1 MSIANPSV
9 GSLTW
14 FARHEFNLS
23 WRDFVRMM
31 SAGKPGREK
40 GVMVFI
46 AIAVLIIHAIAY
58 AIIVPKI
65 NAGLVI
71 DKSFLAIISGS
82 IILTLSLM
90 MSQALELVTRVF
102 YSRSDLD
109 LILSSPTSAKKVFTI
124 RIGAIATS
132 TAMLSLLLFGAAI
145 NILALFDSAL
155 WLSAYLVVL
164 ACGAISTALSLSIT
178 VLMFK
183 TLGAKRTRLV
193 SQIIAAIVGA
203 GFIIGI
209 QLGAI
214 SSLGSLS
221 RFEFLSSEAVT
232 NSVPELTSALWIP
245 ARAVMGEGM
254 ALLTMLALSF
264 GALIIVI
271 AAFADKFGEY
281 VITAAGV
288 SQAQTVQKP
297 KDVQFKMRSIASALR
312 HKEWRLL
319 LRDHWL
325 LSQTL
330 MQVLYLIPPA
340 YMLWQNFGQSSSV
353 GIGVVVIP
361 VLVMATGQLA
371 GGLAWLAISGEDA
384 PQLVQTAPVENGAV
398 IRAKTEAVLGAIGI
412 IAAPI
417 ILLMT
422 FMSFKMAIIA
432 AVGITCASVSATMIQ
447 LWFRSQAKR
456 SNFRRRQTSSKVA
469 TLSEAFSS
477 IMWAGSA
484 ALVAGG
490 LWQFAIVSVV
500 LAVGVLWIARSFRP
514 QQEI

>member
-1 MSIANPSV
+1 MSFANPTV
-9 GSLTW
+9 GSLSW

-40 GVMVFI
+40 AVMIFI
-46 AIAVLIIHAIAY
+46 GIAVLVIHAIAY

-65 NAGLVI
+65 QNGLVI
-71 DKSFLAIISGS
+71 DKSLMAIVSGS

-109 LILSSPTSAKKVFTI
+109 LILSSPTSAKKVFAI

-145 NILALFDSAL
+145 NILAIFDNIL

-164 ACGAISTALSLSIT
+164 ACGALSTAASLGIT

-183 TLGAKRTRLV
+183 TLGAKRTRLI

-203 GFIIGI
+203 GFIIGV
-209 QLGAI
+209 QLAAI
-214 SSLGSLS
+214 SSLGTLS
-221 RFEFLSSEAVT
+221 RFEFLSSQMVA
-232 NSVPELTSALWIP
+232 NLVPALDSFLWTP
-245 ARAVMGEGM
+245 AYAVMGYLGS
-254 ALLTMLALSF
+254 LLLVLGACFGLLLLSIF
-264 GALIIVI
+264 G
-271 AAFADKFGEY
+271 FAGKFGEY

-288 SQAQTVQKP
+288 SQTKQISKP
-297 KDVQFKMRSIASALR
+297 KKSNFKMRSIASTLR

-330 MQVLYLIPPA
+330 MQILYLIPPA
-340 YMLWQNFGQSSSV
+340 FMLWQNFGEASSI
-353 GIGVVVIP
+353 GIVVIP
-361 VLVMATGQLA
+361 VLVMATGQLS

-384 PQLVQTAPVENGAV
+384 PQLVETAPVAKGAV

-412 IAAPI
+412 IALPI
-417 ILLMT
+417 IILMAI
-422 FMSFKMAIIA
+422 MDLKMAVIA
-432 AVGITCASVSATMIQ
+432 AIGIACATISATMIQ

-477 IMWAGSA
+477 IMWAGCA
-484 ALVAGG
+484 AMFAGG
-490 LWQFAIVSVV
+490 LWQFAIVAAL
-500 LAVGVLWIARSFRP
+500 LALGVLWIARSFRP

>member
-1 MSIANPSV
+1 MSFANPSV
-9 GSLTW
+9 GSLGW

-40 GVMVFI
+40 SVIAFI
-46 AIAVLIIHAIAY
+46 VIAVLIIHAIAY
-58 AIIVPKI
+58 ALIVPSIK
-65 NAGLVI
+65 NGLTI

-82 IILTLSLM
+82 LILTLSLM

-145 NILALFDSAL
+145 NILAIFDSVA

-164 ACGAISTALSLSIT
+164 ACGAIATAASLSIT
-178 VLMFK
+178 ILMFK
-183 TLGAKRTRLV
+183 TLGAKRTRLI

-209 QLGAI
+209 QVAAI
-214 SSLGSLS
+214 SSLGTLS
-221 RFEFLSSEAVT
+221 RFEFFSSEAVT
-232 NSVPELTSALWIP
+232 NAVPALHSMLWIP
-245 ARAVMGEGM
+245 ACAAMGE
-254 ALLTMLALSF
+254 ASAILTVMILSF
-264 GALIIVI
+264 GLLALTILT
-271 AAFADKFGEY
+271 FAGKFGEY

-288 SQAQTVQKP
+288 SQTAQVSKP
-297 KDVQFKMRSIASALR
+297 KQVNFKSRSIAATLR

-325 LSQTL
+325 LSQSL

-340 YMLWQNFGQSSSV
+340 FMLWQNFGQNSSI
-353 GIGVVVIP
+353 GIVVIP
-361 VLVMATGQLA
+361 VLVMATGQLS

-384 PQLVQTAPVENGAV
+384 PQLVQTAPVPKGAI
-398 IRAKTEAVLGAIGI
+398 IRAKTEAVLGAIAI

-417 ILLMT
+417 ILLMA
-422 FMSFKMAIIA
+422 FIEIEMALIA
-432 AVGITCASVSATMIQ
+432 AVGIACATVSATMIQ

-490 LWQFAIVSVV
+490 LWHIAIVTTV
-500 LAVGVLWIARSFRP
+500 LALAVLWIARSFRP
-514 QQEI
+514 KQEI

>member
-1 MSIANPSV
+1 MSFANPGV
-9 GSLTW
+9 GSLGW

-40 GVMVFI
+40 GVIAFI
-46 AIAVLIIHAIAY
+46 AIAVFIIHAIAY

-65 NAGLVI
+65 QNGLTI
-71 DKSFLAIISGS
+71 DKSFMAIVSGS
-82 IILTLSLM
+82 ILLTLSLM

-124 RIGAIATS
+124 RIGAIAIS
-132 TAMLSLLLFGAAI
+132 TAMLSLLLFGSAI
-145 NILALFDSAL
+145 NILAIFDDVA
-155 WLSAYLVVL
+155 WLSAYLVL
-164 ACGAISTALSLSIT
+164 FACGAIATAASLSIT
-178 VLMFK
+178 ILMFK
-183 TLGAKRTRLV
+183 TLGAKRTRLI

-209 QLGAI
+209 QLAAI
-214 SSLGSLS
+214 SSLGSIS
-221 RFEFLSSEAVT
+221 RFEFLSSEVVA
-232 NSVPELTSALWIP
+232 NAVPELNSMVWIP
-245 ARAVMGEGM
+245 ARAAMGEM
-254 ALLTMLALSF
+254 SALLGVLTLSF
-264 GALIIVI
+264 GLLALAII
-271 AAFADKFGEY
+271 AFAGKFGEY
-281 VITAAGV
+281 VITAAGISQTAQV
-288 SQAQTVQKP
+288 SKPSQTN
-297 KDVQFKMRSIASALR
+297 FKARSIASTLR

-325 LSQTL
+325 ISQSL

-340 YMLWQNFGQSSSV
+340 FMLWQNFGHTSSI
-353 GIGVVVIP
+353 GIVVIP
-361 VLVMATGQLA
+361 VLVMATGQLS
-371 GGLAWLAISGEDA
+371 GGLAWLVISGEDA
-384 PQLVQTAPVENGAV
+384 PQLVQTAPVAKGAI
-398 IRAKTEAVLGAIGI
+398 IRAKTEAVLGAIAM

-422 FMSFKMAIIA
+422 FVEIKMALIA
-432 AVGITCASVSATMIQ
+432 AIGIACASVSATMIQ

-484 ALVAGG
+484 ALIAGG
-490 LWQFAIVSVV
+490 LWVFAIVTII
-500 LAVGVLWIARSFRP
+500 LALGVLWIARSFRP
-514 QQEI
+514 KQEI

>member
-1 MSIANPSV
+1 MSFANPAV
-9 GSLTW
+9 GSLSW

-23 WRDFVRMM
+23 WRDFARMM

-40 GVMVFI
+40 GVIAFI
-46 AIAVLIIHAIAY
+46 IIAVLVIHAIAY
-58 AIIVPKI
+58 AIIVPKVQ
-65 NAGLVI
+65 NGLII
-71 DKSFLAIISGS
+71 DKSLMTIVSGS

-145 NILALFDSAL
+145 NILAIFDSPL
-155 WLSAYLVVL
+155 WLCAYLVL
-164 ACGAISTALSLSIT
+164 LGCGALSTAASLSIT
-178 VLMFK
+178 IFMFK
-183 TLGAKRTRLV
+183 TLGAKRTRLI

-209 QLGAI
+209 QLAAI

-221 RFEFLSSEAVT
+221 RMEFLSSQ
-232 NSVPELTSALWIP
+232 SVANAMPSLDSMMWIP
-245 ARAVMGEGM
+245 AYAVMGN
-254 ALLTMLALSF
+254 AN
-264 GALIIVI
+264 ALIITLIVSFGLLLLTIVGFAGKFGDYVI
-271 AAFADKFGEY
+271 AAS
-281 VITAAGV
+281 GV
-288 SQAQTVQKP
+288 SQTAQTAKP
-297 KDVQFKMRSIASALR
+297 KIINFKTRSIASTLR

-340 YMLWQNFGQSSSV
+340 FMLWQSFGQAGSV
-353 GIGVVVIP
+353 GVVVIP
-361 VLVMATGQLA
+361 VLVMATGQLS

-384 PQLVQTAPVENGAV
+384 PQLVQTAPVAKGAV
-398 IRAKTEAVLGAIGI
+398 IRAKTEAVLGAIAI
-412 IAAPI
+412 ITAPV
-417 ILLMT
+417 ILLMA
-422 FMSFKMAIIA
+422 FIELKMALIA
-432 AVGITCASVSATMIQ
+432 AIGIACATISATMIQ
-447 LWFRSQAKR
+447 LWFRNQAKR

-477 IMWAGSA
+477 IMWAASA

-490 LWQFAIVSVV
+490 LWQFAIASVV
-500 LAVGVLWIARSFRP
+500 LALGVLWIARSFRP

>member
-1 MSIANPSV
+1 MSFANPSV
-9 GSLTW
+9 GSLGW

-23 WRDFVRMM
+23 WRDFIRMM

-46 AIAVLIIHAIAY
+46 LLAVFVIHLIAY
-58 AIIVPKI
+58 AIIVPGLK
-65 NAGLVI
+65 NGLVV
-71 DKSFLAIISGS
+71 DKSLMSMIGGS
-82 IILTLSLM
+82 ILLTLSLM

-109 LILSSPTSAKKVFTI
+109 LILSSPTSARKVFAV

-145 NILALFDSAL
+145 NILAIFDSL
-155 WLSAYLVVL
+155 FWLSAYLVL
-164 ACGAISTALSLSIT
+164 FACGAVATALSLGIT
-178 VLMFK
+178 VFMFR

-193 SQIIAAIVGA
+193 SQIIAATVGA

-209 QLGAI
+209 QLAAI
-214 SSLGSLS
+214 SSIGTIS
-221 RFEFLSSEAVT
+221 RFDFLSSQTVANAVPDLA
-232 NSVPELTSALWIP
+232 SSLWIP
-245 ARAVMGEGM
+245 ARAVMGEG
-254 ALLTMLALSF
+254 TS
-264 GALIIVI
+264 LIITVLSGFGLLLMAI
-271 AAFADKFGEY
+271 VAFSGRFGEY

-288 SQAQTVQKP
+288 SQTAQTKKQSIVS
-297 KDVQFKMRSIASALR
+297 FKTRSIAATLR

-340 YMLWQNFGQSSSV
+340 FMLWQNFGNTNSI
-353 GIGVVVIP
+353 GIVVIP

-384 PQLVQTAPVENGAV
+384 PQLVQTAPVEKGAV
-398 IRAKTEAVLGAIGI
+398 IRAKTEAVLGAIGF

-417 ILLMT
+417 ILLML
-422 FMSFKMAIIA
+422 FLDIKLALIA
-432 AVGITCASVSATMIQ
+432 TVGIACATISATMIQ

-490 LWQFAIVSVV
+490 LWQFAGITAL
-500 LAVGVLWIARSFRP
+500 LALGVLWIARSFRP

>member
-1 MSIANPSV
+1 MSFANPTV
-9 GSLTW
+9 GSLSW

-40 GVMVFI
+40 SVIGFILAAVF
-46 AIAVLIIHAIAY
+46 IIHAIAY
-58 AIIVPKI
+58 ALIVPKLE
-65 NAGLVI
+65 NGLVI
-71 DKSFLAIISGS
+71 DKSFLALVSGS

-109 LILSSPTSAKKVFTI
+109 LILSSPTSAKKIFTI
-124 RIGAIATS
+124 RIGAIACSTS
-132 TAMLSLLLFGAAI
+132 MLSLLLFGSAI
-145 NILALFDSAL
+145 NILAIFDSPV
-155 WLSAYLVVL
+155 WLAAYLVVF
-164 ACGAISTALSLSIT
+164 ACGAVSTAASLGIT
-178 VLMFK
+178 IAMFK

-209 QLGAI
+209 QLAAI

-221 RFEFLSSEAVT
+221 RMEFLSSSAVA
-232 NSVPELTSALWIP
+232 NAVPDLQSALWLP
-245 ARAVMGEGM
+245 ARAVMGEAS
-254 ALLTMLALSF
+254 ALISVVALSF
-264 GALIIVI
+264 GLLFLAI
-271 AAFADKFGEY
+271 AAFADRFGEY

-288 SQAQTVQKP
+288 SQTTQKSKP
-297 KDVQFKMRSIASALR
+297 KTIHFKTKSTAATLR

-325 LSQTL
+325 LSQSL

-340 YMLWQNFGQSSSV
+340 FMLWQNFGQNSSV
-353 GIGVVVIP
+353 GVVVIP

-384 PQLVQTAPVENGAV
+384 PQLVQTAPVAKGAV
-398 IRAKTEAVLGAIGI
+398 IKAKTEAVLGAIAI

-417 ILLMT
+417 LLLMA
-422 FMSFKMAIIA
+422 FIEVEMAVIA
-432 AVGITCASVSATMIQ
+432 AAGIACAAVSATMIQ

-469 TLSEAFSS
+469 TISEAFSS
-477 IMWAGSA
+477 IMWAGAA
-484 ALVAGG
+484 ALVSGG
-490 LWQFAIVSVV
+490 LWQFAIVAAV
-500 LAVGVLWIARSFRP
+500 LAIGVLWIARSFRP

>member
-1 MSIANPSV
+1 MSFANPSV
-9 GSLTW
+9 GSLSW

-40 GVMVFI
+40 GVIAFI
-46 AIAVLIIHAIAY
+46 AIAVLIVHAIAY
-58 AIIVPKI
+58 AILVPAI
-65 NAGLVI
+65 ENGLVV
-71 DKSFLAIISGS
+71 DKSFMAIVSGS

-132 TAMLSLLLFGAAI
+132 TAMLSLLLFGSAI
-145 NILALFDSAL
+145 NILAIFDNVA
-155 WLSAYLVVL
+155 WLSAYLVVF
-164 ACGAISTALSLSIT
+164 ACGAIATAASLSIT
-178 VLMFK
+178 ILMFK
-183 TLGAKRTRLV
+183 TLGAKRTRLI

-209 QLGAI
+209 QLAAI

-221 RFEFLSSEAVT
+221 RFEFLSSDAVA
-232 NSVPELTSALWIP
+232 NAVPELSNVLWTP
-245 ARAVMGEGM
+245 ARAVMGEAN
-254 ALLTMLALSF
+254 ALITILTFSF
-264 GALIIVI
+264 GLLGLAII
-271 AAFADKFGEY
+271 AFAGKFGEY

-288 SQAQTVQKP
+288 SQAATVSKP
-297 KDVQFKMRSIASALR
+297 KEVKFKTRSIASTLR

-325 LSQTL
+325 ISQSL

-340 YMLWQNFGQSSSV
+340 FMLWQNFGHASSI
-353 GIGVVVIP
+353 GIVVIP
-361 VLVMATGQLA
+361 VLVMATGQLS

-384 PQLVQTAPVENGAV
+384 PQLVQTAPVAKGAI
-398 IRAKTEAVLGAIGI
+398 IRAKTEAVLGSIAL

-417 ILLMT
+417 ILLMA
-422 FMSFKMAIIA
+422 FIDLKMALIA
-432 AVGITCASVSATMIQ
+432 AIGITCATVSATMIQ

-477 IMWAGSA
+477 IMWAGST
-484 ALVAGG
+484 ALIAGG
-490 LWQFAIVSVV
+490 LWSFATVTIA
-500 LAVGVLWIARSFRP
+500 LAIGVLWIVSCNFC
-514 QQEI
+514 

>member
-9 GSLTW
+9 GSLSW

-40 GVMVFI
+40 GVIAFI
-46 AIAVLIIHAIAY
+46 TIAVLVIHAIAY
-58 AIIVPKI
+58 AIIVPQIK
-65 NAGLVI
+65 NGLVI
-71 DKSFLAIISGS
+71 DKSFLAIVSGS

-145 NILALFDSAL
+145 NILAIFDSIL
-155 WLSAYLVVL
+155 WLSAYLVVI
-164 ACGAISTALSLSIT
+164 ACGAFSTAASLSIT
-178 VLMFK
+178 ILMFK
-183 TLGAKRTRLV
+183 TLGAKRTRLI

-209 QLGAI
+209 QLAAI
-214 SSLGSLS
+214 SSLGSIS
-221 RFEFLSSEAVT
+221 RIEFLSSQAVAQA
-232 NSVPELTSALWIP
+232 VPELDSAIWIP
-245 ARAVMGEGM
+245 ARAVMGE
-254 ALLTMLALSF
+254 A
-264 GALIIVI
+264 GALIATLGISLGLLLVTI
-271 AAFADKFGEY
+271 TAFAGKFGEY
-281 VITAAGV
+281 VINAAGV
-288 SQAQTVQKP
+288 SQTAQVSNP
-297 KDVQFKMRSIASALR
+297 KKTRFKTRSISSTLR

-340 YMLWQNFGQSSSV
+340 FMLWQNFGQSSS
-353 GIGVVVIP
+353 IAIVVIP
-361 VLVMATGQLA
+361 VLVMATGQLS

-384 PQLVQTAPVENGAV
+384 PQLVQTAPVAKTAV
-398 IRAKTEAVLGAIGI
+398 IRAKTEAVLGTIAI

-417 ILLMT
+417 ILLMAFIEIKT
-422 FMSFKMAIIA
+422 ALIA
-432 AVGITCASVSATMIQ
+432 AAGITCATISATMIQ

-477 IMWAGSA
+477 IMWAGTA

-490 LWQFAIVSVV
+490 LWYFAAVTAL
-500 LAVGVLWIARSFRP
+500 LALGVLWIARSFRP
-514 QQEI
+514 EQEI

>member
-1 MSIANPSV
+1 MSFANPSV
-9 GSLTW
+9 GSLSW

-40 GVMVFI
+40 GVIAFI
-46 AIAVLIIHAIAY
+46 SIAVLIIHAIAY

-65 NAGLVI
+65 QSGLVI
-71 DKSFLAIISGS
+71 DKSFMAIISGS

-145 NILALFDSAL
+145 NVLAIFDSAL
-155 WLSAYLVVL
+155 WLCAYLVVI
-164 ACGAISTALSLSIT
+164 ACGAISTAASLSIT
-178 VLMFK
+178 ILMFK
-183 TLGAKRTRLV
+183 TLGAKRTRLI

-209 QLGAI
+209 QLAAI
-214 SSLGSLS
+214 SSLGNLS
-221 RFEFLSSEAVT
+221 SIEFLSSQSVAEAVP
-232 NSVPELTSALWIP
+232 NLDSMLWIP
-245 ARAVMGEGM
+245 ARAVMGETNP
-254 ALLTMLALSF
+254 LLITMVLSL
-264 GALIIVI
+264 GLLLVKIL
-271 AAFADKFGEY
+271 AFAGRFGEY
-281 VITAAGV
+281 VIKAAGV
-288 SQAQTVQKP
+288 SQAAQVSKP
-297 KDVQFKMRSIASALR
+297 KEINFKMRNISSTLR

-340 YMLWQNFGQSSSV
+340 FMLWQNFGQSSS
-353 GIGVVVIP
+353 IGVVVIP
-361 VLVMATGQLA
+361 VLVMATGQLS

-384 PQLVQTAPVENGAV
+384 PQLVQTAPVAKGAV
-398 IRAKTEAVLGAIGI
+398 IRAKTEAVLGAIAI

-417 ILLMT
+417 ILLMA
-422 FMSFKMAIIA
+422 FIEIEMALIA
-432 AVGITCASVSATMIQ
+432 AVGITCATISATMIQ

-490 LWQFAIVSVV
+490 LWYFAAATVV
-500 LAVGVLWIARSFRP
+500 LALGVLWIARSFRP
-514 QQEI
+514 IQEI

>member
-1 MSIANPSV
+1 MSFANPSV
-9 GSLTW
+9 GSLGW

-40 GVMVFI
+40 GVIAFI
-46 AIAVLIIHAIAY
+46 AIAVFIVHAIAY
-58 AIIVPKI
+58 ALIVPSIEK
-65 NAGLVI
+65 GLVV
-71 DKSFLAIISGS
+71 DKSLMAIICGS
-82 IILTLSLM
+82 ILLTLSLM

-124 RIGAIATS
+124 RIGAIACSTS
-132 TAMLSLLLFGAAI
+132 MLSLLLFGSAI
-145 NILALFDSAL
+145 NILAIFDSPI
-155 WLSAYLVVL
+155 WLSAYLVVF
-164 ACGAISTALSLSIT
+164 ACGAIATAASLSIT
-178 VLMFK
+178 ILMFK
-183 TLGAKRTRLV
+183 TLGAKRTRLI

-209 QLGAI
+209 QLAAI

-221 RFEFLSSEAVT
+221 RFEFFSSEAVT
-232 NSVPELTSALWIP
+232 NAVPDLNSMLWIP
-245 ARAVMGEGM
+245 AYAVMGEIN
-254 ALLTMLALSF
+254 ALMSVLALSL
-264 GALIIVI
+264 GALGLAIL
-271 AAFADKFGEY
+271 AFAGKFGEY
-281 VITAAGV
+281 VITASGV
-288 SQAQTVQKP
+288 SQTAQVSKP
-297 KDVQFKMRSIASALR
+297 KEVKFKTRSIAATLR

-325 LSQTL
+325 LSQSL

-340 YMLWQNFGQSSSV
+340 FMLWQNFGHTSSI
-353 GIGVVVIP
+353 GIVVIP
-361 VLVMATGQLA
+361 VMVMATGQLA

-384 PQLVQTAPVENGAV
+384 PQLVQTAPVAKGAI
-398 IRAKTEAVLGAIGI
+398 IRAKIEAVLGAIALISTPI
-412 IAAPI
+412 IA
-417 ILLMT
+417 LMA
-422 FMSFKMAIIA
+422 FIEIKMALIA
-432 AVGITCASVSATMIQ
+432 AIGITCATISATMIQ

-490 LWQFAIVSVV
+490 LWQFAIVTAV

-514 QQEI
+514 KEEI

>member
-1 MSIANPSV
+1 MSFANPSV
-9 GSLTW
+9 GSLSW

-40 GVMVFI
+40 GVIAFI
-46 AIAVLIIHAIAY
+46 AIAFLVIHAIAY
-58 AIIVPKI
+58 ALIVPQI
-65 NAGLVI
+65 ELGLEI
-71 DKSFLAIISGS
+71 DKSLMAIIGGS
-82 IILTLSLM
+82 IILTFSLM
-90 MSQALELVTRVF
+90 MSQAMELVTRVF

-124 RIGAIATS
+124 RIGAIAASTS
-132 TAMLSLLLFGAAI
+132 MLSLLLFGAAI
-145 NILALFDSAL
+145 NVLALFHSAL
-155 WLSAYLVVL
+155 WLSAYLVL
-164 ACGAISTALSLSIT
+164 FASGAVATALSLSIT
-178 VLMFK
+178 ILMFK
-183 TLGAKRTRLV
+183 TLGAKRTRLI

-209 QLGAI
+209 QLAAI
-214 SSLGSLS
+214 ASLGSIS
-221 RFEFLSSEAVT
+221 RFEFLSSQAVA
-232 NSVPELTSALWIP
+232 NAVPDLTSMLWIP
-245 ARAVMGEGM
+245 ARAVTGEAS
-254 ALLTMLALSF
+254 ALITTLGLSF
-264 GALIIVI
+264 GLLLIAI
-271 AAFADKFGEY
+271 ASFAGKFGEY

-288 SQAQTVQKP
+288 SQTTQVHKP
-297 KDVQFKMRSIASALR
+297 KQVNFKMRSVASTLR

-340 YMLWQNFGQSSSV
+340 FMLWQNFGQVSSI
-353 GIGVVVIP
+353 GIVVIP
-361 VLVMATGQLA
+361 VLVMATGQLS

-384 PQLVQTAPVENGAV
+384 PQLVETAPVPKGAV
-398 IRAKTEAVLGAIGI
+398 IRAKIEAVLGAIAI
-412 IAAPI
+412 IALPI
-417 ILLMT
+417 IALMA
-422 FMSFKMAIIA
+422 FIELKMAIIA
-432 AVGITCASVSATMIQ
+432 AAGIIFATISATMIQ

-484 ALVAGG
+484 ALIASG
-490 LWQFAIVSVV
+490 LWYVALFTAA
-500 LAVGVLWIARSFRP
+500 LALGVLWIARSFRP

>member
-1 MSIANPSV
+1 MSFANPTV
-9 GSLTW
+9 GSLSW

-40 GVMVFI
+40 GVVVFI
-46 AIAVLIIHAIAY
+46 TIAILIIHAIAY
-58 AIIVPKI
+58 ALIVP
-65 NAGLVI
+65 NVENGLTL
-71 DKSFLAIISGS
+71 DKSLLAMVSGS
-82 IILTLSLM
+82 IILTFSLM

-109 LILSSPTSAKKVFTI
+109 LILSSPTSAKRVFTI

-145 NILALFDSAL
+145 NILAIFDSVL
-155 WLSAYLVVL
+155 WLSAYLVLL
-164 ACGAISTALSLSIT
+164 ACGAVATALSLSIT
-178 VLMFK
+178 ILMFK

-209 QLGAI
+209 QLAAI

-221 RFEFLSSEAVT
+221 RFEFLSSQAVSDAVPNI
-232 NSVPELTSALWIP
+232 NSMLWIP
-245 ARAVMGEGM
+245 ARAVMGEAT
-254 ALLTMLALSF
+254 ALITTIGISF
-264 GALIIVI
+264 GLLFAVI
-271 AAFADKFGEY
+271 ATFAGKFGEY

-288 SQAQTVQKP
+288 NQTTQVHKRIEV
-297 KDVQFKMRSIASALR
+297 KFKMRSIASTLR

-340 YMLWQNFGQSSSV
+340 FMLWQNFGEEGSAS
-353 GIGVVVIP
+353 VVVIP

-384 PQLVQTAPVENGAV
+384 PQLVETAPVAKGAV

-412 IAAPI
+412 IATPL
-417 ILLMT
+417 ILLMCLIEI
-422 FMSFKMAIIA
+422 KMAVIA
-432 AVGITCASVSATMIQ
+432 AIGIACATISATMIQ

-484 ALVAGG
+484 ALVASG
-490 LWQFAIVSVV
+490 LWQFAVITAL
-500 LAVGVLWIARSFRP
+500 LAIGVLWIARSFRP

>member
-1 MSIANPSV
+1 MSISNPSV
-9 GSLTW
+9 GSLGW

-40 GVMVFI
+40 GVIAFISI
-46 AIAVLIIHAIAY
+46 AILVIHTIAY
-58 AIIVPKI
+58 VILIPKI
-65 NAGLVI
+65 QSGLVI
-71 DKSFLAIISGS
+71 DKSFMAIVTGS

-145 NILALFDSAL
+145 NILAIFDNIL
-155 WLSAYLVVL
+155 WLSAYLVVI
-164 ACGAISTALSLSIT
+164 ACGAISTAASLSIT
-178 VLMFK
+178 ILMFK
-183 TLGAKRTRLV
+183 TLGAKRTRLI

-209 QLGAI
+209 QLAAI

-221 RFEFLSSEAVT
+221 RFEFLSSQAVAQI
-232 NSVPELTSALWIP
+232 VPDLDSLLWMP
-245 ARAVMGEGM
+245 ARAVMGETG
-254 ALLTMLALSF
+254 ALLIMLTLSF
-264 GALIIVI
+264 GLLLTTI
-271 AAFADKFGEY
+271 AAFAGKFGEY
-281 VITAAGV
+281 VINAAGV
-288 SQAQTVQKP
+288 SQTAHVSKP
-297 KDVQFKMRSIASALR
+297 KEINFKMRSIASTLR

-340 YMLWQNFGQSSSV
+340 FMLWQSFGQASS
-353 GIGVVVIP
+353 IAIVVIP
-361 VLVMATGQLA
+361 VLVMATGQLS

-384 PQLVQTAPVENGAV
+384 PQLVQTAPVAKGAV
-398 IRAKTEAVLGAIGI
+398 IRAKIEAVLGAITF

-422 FMSFKMAIIA
+422 FIEIKMAVIA
-432 AVGITCASVSATMIQ
+432 AGGIACATISATMIQ

-477 IMWAGSA
+477 IMWAASA
-484 ALVAGG
+484 ALVAGE
-490 LWQFAIVSVV
+490 LWYFAAFTVAFA
-500 LAVGVLWIARSFRP
+500 LGVLWIARSFRP
-514 QQEI
+514 KQEI

>member
-1 MSIANPSV
+1 MSFANPAV
-9 GSLTW
+9 GSLSW

-40 GVMVFI
+40 GVIAFI
-46 AIAVLIIHAIAY
+46 AFAVLVIHAIAY
-58 AIIVPKI
+58 SIIVPKI
-65 NAGLVI
+65 NAGIVI
-71 DKSFLAIISGS
+71 DKSFLAIVGGS
-82 IILTLSLM
+82 ILLTFSLM

-145 NILALFDSAL
+145 NILAIFDSIL

-164 ACGAISTALSLSIT
+164 ACGALATATSLGIT

-183 TLGAKRTRLV
+183 TLGAKRTRLI

-209 QLGAI
+209 QLAAI

-221 RFEFLSSEAVT
+221 RIEFLSSETVA
-232 NSVPELTSALWIP
+232 NAVPELDSIFWIP
-245 ARAVMGEGM
+245 ALAVMGDPS
-254 ALLTMLALSF
+254 ALICMLAICF
-264 GALIIVI
+264 GLLILAI
-271 AAFADKFGEY
+271 ASFADKFGEY
-281 VITAAGV
+281 VISAAGV
-288 SQAQTVQKP
+288 SQTTHVSKP
-297 KDVQFKMRSIASALR
+297 REINFKMRSTASTLR

-325 LSQTL
+325 ISQSL

-340 YMLWQNFGQSSSV
+340 FMLWQNFGQAGS
-353 GIGVVVIP
+353 IGVVVIP
-361 VLVMATGQLA
+361 VLVMATGQLS

-384 PQLVQTAPVENGAV
+384 PQLVQTAPVAKNAV
-398 IRAKTEAVLGAIGI
+398 IRAKIEAVLSAIAF
-412 IAAPI
+412 IAMPI
-417 ILLMT
+417 ILM
-422 FMSFKMAIIA
+422 MSFIDIRMAAIA
-432 AVGITCASVSATMIQ
+432 AAGITLATISATMIQ

-477 IMWAGSA
+477 IMWAGTT
-484 ALVAGG
+484 ALVAGD
-490 LWQFAIVSVV
+490 LWI
-500 LAVGVLWIARSFRP
+500 LASITALLALGVLWIARSFRP
-514 QQEI
+514 KQEI

>member
-1 MSIANPSV
+1 MSFANPAV
-9 GSLTW
+9 GSLGW

-40 GVMVFI
+40 GVIAFI
-46 AIAVLIIHAIAY
+46 AIAVLVIHAIAY
-58 AIIVPKI
+58 AILVPKI
-65 NAGLVI
+65 QNGLVI
-71 DKSFLAIISGS
+71 DKSLMAIVTGS
-82 IILTLSLM
+82 ILLTLSLM

-132 TAMLSLLLFGAAI
+132 TASLSLLLFGAAI
-145 NILALFDSAL
+145 NILAIFDSAL
-155 WLSAYLVVL
+155 WLCAYLVVL
-164 ACGAISTALSLSIT
+164 ACGALSTALSLSIT
-178 VLMFK
+178 ILMFK
-183 TLGAKRTRLV
+183 TLGAKRTRLI

-209 QLGAI
+209 QLAAI
-214 SSLGSLS
+214 SSLGSFS
-221 RFEFLSSEAVT
+221 RFEFLSSDNVAQAVP
-232 NSVPELTSALWIP
+232 NLDSMMWLP
-245 ARAVMGEGM
+245 ARAVMGEANAVIAVMILSLG
-254 ALLTMLALSF
+254 ALLLTIM
-264 GALIIVI
+264 
-271 AAFADKFGEY
+271 AFAGKFGEY
-281 VITAAGV
+281 VINAAGV
-288 SQAQTVQKP
+288 SQSAQLSKP
-297 KDVQFKMRSIASALR
+297 KVLNFKMRSIASTLR

-340 YMLWQNFGQSSSV
+340 FMLWQSFGNTGSV
-353 GIGVVVIP
+353 GVVVIP
-361 VLVMATGQLA
+361 VLVMATGQLS

-384 PQLVQTAPVENGAV
+384 PQLVQTAPVAKGAV
-398 IRAKTEAVLGAIGI
+398 IRAKTEAVLGAIAV

-417 ILLMT
+417 ILLMA
-422 FMSFKMAIIA
+422 FIELKMALIA
-432 AVGITCASVSATMIQ
+432 AVGIACATVSATMIQ

-477 IMWAGSA
+477 IMWAGTA

-490 LWQFAIVSVV
+490 LWVFAAVAAL
-500 LAVGVLWIARSFRP
+500 LALGVLWIARSFRP

>member
-1 MSIANPSV
+1 MSFANPSV
-9 GSLTW
+9 GSLSW

-46 AIAVLIIHAIAY
+46 AIAVFIVHAIAY
-58 AIIVPKI
+58 AIIVPSLE
-65 NAGLVI
+65 NGLVV
-71 DKSFLAIISGS
+71 DKSFMAIVTGS
-82 IILTLSLM
+82 VILTLSLM

-124 RIGAIATS
+124 RIGAIACSTS
-132 TAMLSLLLFGAAI
+132 MLSLLLFGSAI
-145 NILALFDSAL
+145 NILAIFDSPI
-155 WLSAYLVVL
+155 WLSAYLVVF
-164 ACGAISTALSLSIT
+164 ACGAIATAASLSIT
-178 VLMFK
+178 ILMFK
-183 TLGAKRTRLV
+183 TLGAKRTRLI

-209 QLGAI
+209 QLAAI

-221 RFEFLSSEAVT
+221 RFEFLSSQAVA
-232 NSVPELTSALWIP
+232 NAVPELTSMVWLP
-245 ARAVMGEGM
+245 ARAVMGEAS
-254 ALLTMLALSF
+254 ALVSVLALSF
-264 GALIIVI
+264 WLLALAII
-271 AAFADKFGEY
+271 AFAGKFGEY

-288 SQAQTVQKP
+288 SQTAQVNKP
-297 KDVQFKMRSIASALR
+297 KHISFKPRSIASTLR

-325 LSQTL
+325 ISQSL

-340 YMLWQNFGQSSSV
+340 FMLWQNFGHTGSV
-353 GIGVVVIP
+353 SIVVIP

-384 PQLVQTAPVENGAV
+384 PQLVQTAPVPKGAI
-398 IRAKTEAVLGAIGI
+398 IRAKTEAVLSSIAI

-417 ILLMT
+417 IILMA
-422 FMSFKMAIIA
+422 FVELKMALIA
-432 AVGITCASVSATMIQ
+432 ALGIASATISATMIQ

-490 LWQFAIVSVV
+490 FWHFAIVTAV
-500 LAVGVLWIARSFRP
+500 LALGVLWIARSFRP
-514 QQEI
+514 KQEI